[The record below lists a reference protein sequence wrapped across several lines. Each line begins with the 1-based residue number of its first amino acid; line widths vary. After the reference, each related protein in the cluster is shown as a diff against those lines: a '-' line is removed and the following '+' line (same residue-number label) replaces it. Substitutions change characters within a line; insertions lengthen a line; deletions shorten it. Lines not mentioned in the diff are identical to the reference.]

1 MAEVTRITIGFILGW
16 ILGVGALITGV
27 SQLGVSPARG
37 VFTILIAAILIP
49 PASKFLETKS
59 KISLSGG
66 VKVLM
71 VVVLAIIAGAVDSTN
86 SASSPAS
93 STSGIPQQSQSVA
106 KTSSSVNTPAVVIP
120 PHEASYQKI
129 FTFSGNGAKKSE
141 PFTITGSRFKIKY
154 DCKGGLCQAFLKKAA
169 GEEWDLKLIMN
180 TTNATKDESIFYG
193 AGEYYIDA
201 NTMGSYTM
209 TVEDYK

>member
-27 SQLGVSPARG
+27 SQLGISPVRG
-37 VFTILIAAILIP
+37 IFTLLIAAILIP

-66 VKVLM
+66 VKVLV

-86 SASSPAS
+86 SASSPAPL
-93 STSGIPQQSQSVA
+93 TSGIPQQSQSVA

-120 PHEASYQKI
+120 PHAASYQKI

-154 DCKGGLCQAFLKKAA
+154 DCKGGLCQAFLKKTDA
-169 GEEWDLKLIMN
+169 EWDIKLVMN
-180 TTNATKDESIFYG
+180 TTESTKDESVFYG

>member
-27 SQLGVSPARG
+27 SQLGVSPVRG
-37 VFTILIAAILIP
+37 VFTLLIAAILIP

-59 KISLSGG
+59 KVSLSGG
-66 VKVLM
+66 VKVLI
-71 VVVLAIIAGAVDSTN
+71 VVVLAIIAGAVDSN
-86 SASSPAS
+86 SVSSATPSIS
-93 STSGIPQQSQSVA
+93 STTQQSQPVA
-106 KTSSSVNTPAVVIP
+106 KTNLSANTPAVVIP
-120 PHEASYQKI
+120 LHEASYQKI
-129 FTFSGNGAKKSE
+129 LTFSGNGAKKSE

-154 DCKGGLCQAFLKKAA
+154 DCNGGLCQAFLKKTDA
-169 GEEWDLKLIMN
+169 EWDIKLVMN
-180 TTNATKDESIFYG
+180 TTESTKDESIFYG